1 MKKASWG
8 GAGGANVGTRR
19 GNVSKTGSG
28 RMRFVAAEDFG
39 VKSGIVGEP
48 THVCG
53 VVQRFVGRETE

>member
-1 MKKASWG
+1 MRVG
-8 GAGGANVGTRR
+8 GRDGAGGTNVRPRG

-28 RMRFVAAEDFG
+28 RVRFVAAEYFG

-53 VVQRFVGRETE
+53 VV